1 MWTTQL
7 FYFAGITFLEISID
21 VGSAKG
27 VGVYGAG
34 RNIDWRGESKYT
46 KYILT
51 YTYVVYRFLHLKIS
65 QNIQIFSSIFTTK
78 KISDFLCFFLDKNIQ
93 KKSRFFVYQK

>member
-34 RNIDWRGESKYT
+34 RNIDWRGESKHN
-46 KYILT
+46 K
-51 YTYVVYRFLHLKIS
+51 
-65 QNIQIFSSIFTTK
+65 
-78 KISDFLCFFLDKNIQ
+78 
-93 KKSRFFVYQK
+93 